1 MLEFCKKLLGGNEA
15 EMEQIR
21 TVIANGAVIIDVRT
35 QGEFRR
41 GNINGSKN
49 IPVDDI
55 GSNVKKIE
63 AMKKPIV
70 LCCASG
76 MRSARAASILKAN
89 GIADVYDAG
98 SWVNL
103 Q

>member
-1 MLEFCKKLLGGNEA
+1 MLEFFKRLLGGNEA
-15 EMEQIR
+15 EMQQIKQI
-21 TVIANGAVIIDVRT
+21 VADGAVVIDVRS

-55 GSNVKKIE
+55 GAHVKKIE

-89 GIADVYDAG
+89 GVPEVYDAG
-98 SWVNL
+98 SWINL